1 MQDRKSKEKEP
12 DEKEITI
19 RDAITAGILK
29 AFSLEVVPLYD
40 TKDVVYKVSG
50 NIDEVLRLIAANAP
64 IGSRDVLEAIKSCRS
79 AIYLF
84 RQGVQR

>member
-1 MQDRKSKEKEP
+1 MLKTKETSKR
-12 DEKEITI
+12 EIII

-29 AFSLEVVPLYD
+29 AFGLEVTPLYD
-40 TKDVVYKVSG
+40 TKEVTFIIRG
-50 NIDEVLRLIAANAP
+50 NVDTVLQKIAKNSP
-64 IGSRDVLEAIKSCRS
+64 VGSRTAIEAIKTCRS

>member
-1 MQDRKSKEKEP
+1 MKKN
-12 DEKEITI
+12 EKEITI

-29 AFSLEVVPLYD
+29 AFKLEVTPLYD
-40 TKDVVYKVSG
+40 TKEVTYLIHGDV
-50 NIDEVLRLIAANAP
+50 DTVLQKIAENAP

-84 RQGVQR
+84 RQGGHR